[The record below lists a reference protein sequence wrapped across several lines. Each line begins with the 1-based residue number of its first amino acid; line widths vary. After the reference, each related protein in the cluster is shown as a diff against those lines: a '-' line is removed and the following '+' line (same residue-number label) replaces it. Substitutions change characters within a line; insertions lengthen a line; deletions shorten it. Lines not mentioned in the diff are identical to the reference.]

1 MNPASLRRRAAPC
14 GVAAFTFVEIL
25 AALLFLAMV
34 VPAIVG
40 ALSVA
45 TRASEKAARSAMAG
59 ELAKN
64 KMSEF
69 LTGNS
74 WQNPNITTGDF
85 AGAYPG
91 YRWEMTSENW
101 TGDSVNTEMT
111 ALHVVV
117 HYTVQG
123 NDRTF
128 RLSTLVYAPG
138 TTAAGIGTTGAT
150 GAMGNTGTT
159 ATGAAITP

>member
-1 MNPASLRRRAAPC
+1 MNPVRTRSRAAAR
-14 GVAAFTFVEIL
+14 GGAAAFTFVEIL
-25 AALLFLAMV
+25 AALLFLALV

-45 TRASEKAARSAMAG
+45 TRTSETAERSALAG
-59 ELAKN
+59 ELAQN

-69 LTGNS
+69 LTGNA
-74 WQNPNITTGDF
+74 WQNPNITNGDF
-85 AGAYPG
+85 AGAHPG

-111 ALHVVV
+111 ALHVTV

-123 NDRTF
+123 SDRTF
-128 RLSTLVYAPG
+128 RLSTLAYVP
-138 TTAAGIGTTGAT
+138 
-150 GAMGNTGTT
+150 GTT
-159 ATGAAITP
+159 ATGTTGTATGTTTTGMAITP